1 VRTGLQAAAIL
12 VFGLLGLAT
21 GLWLEASYP
30 ASSPLNLVYLT
41 LVGALTGL
49 LLAPRIAY
57 LGGRIAAW
65 WRRVPPE
72 APLAVATGSMLAL
85 LAAVLLTT
93 LLGQIPGFRWYHS
106 LLLAFLLVLTFSA
119 VALANRQLFRR
130 AVEPAVGPG
139 GKLLDTSV
147 LIDGR
152 VAEVVALGFLEPPI
166 YVPDFV
172 LKELQGLADSSDPL
186 TRAKGRRGLATLAT
200 LGDLGVRVLETGL
213 GGEVDDAL
221 LGYAQRKGMAVVSN
235 DSALLALA
243 KVYGVKGLSIQALAH
258 ALKAPY
264 QPGQRLRVRIQKLGK
279 EAGQGVGYL
288 EDGTMVVVEGAAG
301 DRGEWVEA
309 VVTQAIQT
317 HLGKMLFARK
327 RPGPDVP

>member
-1 VRTGLQAAAIL
+1 MRIGLQAIAVL
-12 VFGLLGLAT
+12 TFGLLGLLA

-30 ASSPLNLVYLT
+30 GVSPINRIYLT
-41 LVGALTGL
+41 LVGVLTGVL
-49 LLAPRIAY
+49 VGPRLAY
-57 LGGRIAAW
+57 LASRLADW

-72 APLAVATGSMLAL
+72 APLAVATGSLLAL
-85 LAAVLLTT
+85 LAAVLMTT
-93 LLGQIPGFRWYHS
+93 LLGQVPGFHWYHS
-106 LLLAFLLVLTFSA
+106 LLLAVLLVMAFSA
-119 VALANRQLFRR
+119 VALANRHLFRG
-130 AVEPAVGPG
+130 AVAPNVGPG

-186 TRAKGRRGLATLAT
+186 TRAKGRRGLDTLSS
-200 LGDLGVRVLETGL
+200 LGELGVRVLETGFD
-213 GGEVDDAL
+213 GEVDDAL
-221 LGYAQRKGMAVVSN
+221 LRYAQQRGMAVVSN
-235 DSALLALA
+235 DTALLALA
-243 KVYGVKGLSIQALAH
+243 KVYGVRGLSIHALAN

-264 QPGQRLRVRIQKLGK
+264 QPGQRIRVRIQKLGK

-288 EDGTMVVVEGAAG
+288 DDGTMVVVEGAAG

-317 HLGKMLFARK
+317 HLGKMIFARK
-327 RPGPDVP
+327 R

>member
-1 VRTGLQAAAIL
+1 MRTGLQALSIL
-12 VFGLLGLAT
+12 VFAILGLFS
-21 GLWLEASYP
+21 GLWLNAAYP
-30 ASSPLNLVYLT
+30 SASPLNLVYLT
-41 LVGALTGL
+41 LVGGLTGVL
-49 LLAPRIAY
+49 LGPRLAYLAARIAD
-57 LGGRIAAW
+57 W

-85 LAAVLLTT
+85 LAAVLLNT

-106 LLLAFLLVLTFSA
+106 LLLAFLLVLAFSA

-152 VAEVVALGFLEPPI
+152 VAEVMALGFLEPPV

-172 LKELQGLADSSDPL
+172 LKELQALADSSEPL
-186 TRAKGRRGLATLAT
+186 TRAKGRRGLSTLSA

-213 GGEVDDAL
+213 AGEVDDAL
-221 LGYAQRKGMAVVSN
+221 LRYAKRKGMAVVSN
-235 DSALLALA
+235 DHALLALA
-243 KVYGVKGLSIQALAH
+243 KVYGVKGLSIHALAN

-264 QPGQRLRVRIQKLGK
+264 QPGQRIRVRIQKLGK

-301 DRGEWVEA
+301 DRGEWVEG

-317 HLGKMLFARK
+317 QLGKMIFAKK